1 MRITLVTVGSRM
13 PAWVQQGTEE
23 YSKRIRGELGFKLIE
38 IPLATRGKSG
48 SPDGYRAKEA
58 KGILAKIKLD
68 EFVVTLD
75 VQGRQLSTEQL
86 ARRLQDLK
94 SQGKNLS
101 LIIGGPDGL
110 DQSCSERA
118 NESWS
123 LSALTLP
130 HTIARIMVVE
140 QLYRANSIL
149 QGHPYH
155 RA

>member
-1 MRITLVTVGSRM
+1 M
-13 PAWVQQGTEE
+13 PAWVEQGTEE
-23 YSKRIRGELGFKLIE
+23 YSKRIRGELGFNLIE

-48 SPDGYRAKEA
+48 SPDQYRAKEA
-58 KGILAKIKLD
+58 KGILARIKSD
-68 EFVVTLD
+68 DFVVTLD
-75 VQGRQLSTEQL
+75 VKGRQQSTEQL
-86 ARRLQDLK
+86 ASRLQDLK
-94 SQGKNLS
+94 SQGLNLS

-118 NESWS
+118 SDSWS